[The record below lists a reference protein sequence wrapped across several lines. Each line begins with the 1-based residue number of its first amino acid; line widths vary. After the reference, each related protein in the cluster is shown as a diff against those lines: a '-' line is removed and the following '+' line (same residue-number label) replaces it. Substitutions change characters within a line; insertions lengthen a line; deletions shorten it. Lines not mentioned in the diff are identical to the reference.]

1 MYIKAS
7 RMKQMYHTREEMKLN
22 TIERPSSTEK
32 SLSYEWKAKGLCFV
46 WKNETQVEVNRMN
59 E

>member
-1 MYIKAS
+1 
-7 RMKQMYHTREEMKLN
+7 MKQMYHTREEMKLN